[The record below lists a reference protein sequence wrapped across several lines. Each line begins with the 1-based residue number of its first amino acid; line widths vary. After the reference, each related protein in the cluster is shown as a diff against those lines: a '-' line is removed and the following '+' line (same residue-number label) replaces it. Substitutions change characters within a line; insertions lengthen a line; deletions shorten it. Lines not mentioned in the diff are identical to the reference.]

1 VESAADFARD
11 VCKVLSE
18 QTESILGHNVRF
30 AAPEVL
36 ATINVPERAYVARL
50 EAADGTAAF
59 VVLALEPAIAAASL
73 MLERPEAD
81 VKTRLAAGT
90 LETDDTDAL
99 GELFN
104 QLAVPL
110 AAAIETQTGRPLP
123 LLFKSG
129 SCDGSEQPRGEVVV
143 RMSCNPGDLANGPF
157 FVVVP
162 ETLMAVDSA
171 PVVDA
176 SPGFDLSPEEIAAL
190 REATREAAHSGVTKA
205 LVIVPIARD
214 HAHWKDLLDKAGLAH
229 EIASDVTAAIVALR
243 AGEFDAVIVD
253 ADSSPAGGLPMLA
266 KIRAA
271 ASGVPSVVV
280 ASFPTRTHLI
290 GCLAAGVRRY
300 MTKPLDVQALIDDL
314 GGSR

>member
-1 VESAADFARD
+1 VDSAADFARD
-11 VCKVLSE
+11 VWKALSE
-18 QTESILGHNVRF
+18 QTASILGHDVRF
-30 AAPEVL
+30 SSPEVG
-36 ATINVPERAYVARL
+36 TQISVPDRAYVARL
-50 EAADGTAAF
+50 EAADGTTVF

-90 LETDDTDAL
+90 LESDDTDAL

-110 AAAIETQTGRPLP
+110 AAAIETQTGRPLSLP
-123 LLFKSG
+123 FKSG
-129 SCDGSEQPRGEVVV
+129 SNDGSEQPRGEIVV
-143 RMSCNPGDLANGPF
+143 RMSCNPGELADGPF
-157 FVVVP
+157 MIVVP
-162 ETLMAVDSA
+162 ETLMAVDRA
-171 PVVDA
+171 PAMDA
-176 SPGFDLSPEEIAAL
+176 GAGFDLSAEEIAAL
-190 REATREAAHSGVTKA
+190 REATREAARGGVTKA
-205 LVIVPIARD
+205 LVIVPIERD
-214 HAHWKDLLDKAGLAH
+214 HAAWKDLLDKAGLAH
-229 EIASDVTAAIVALR
+229 EITGDVSTMLVPLR

-271 ASGVPSVVV
+271 ASGVPAVVV

-290 GCLAAGVRRY
+290 GCLAAGVLRY

-314 GGSR
+314 GA

>member
-1 VESAADFARD
+1 VDSAADFARD
-11 VCKVLSE
+11 LWKALSE
-18 QTESILGHNVRF
+18 QTASIVGHDVRF
-30 AAPEVL
+30 SAPEVV
-36 ATINVPERAYVARL
+36 TEINVPDRAYVARL

-73 MLERPEAD
+73 MLERPDSD

-90 LETDDTDAL
+90 LESDDIDAL

-110 AAAIETQTGRPLP
+110 AAAIETQTGRSLALP
-123 LLFKSG
+123 FKSG
-129 SCDGSEQPRGEVVV
+129 SNDGSEQPFGEIVV
-143 RMSCNPGDLANGPF
+143 RMSCNPGALADGQF
-157 FVVVP
+157 IVVVP
-162 ETLMAVDSA
+162 ETLMAVSRA
-171 PVVDA
+171 PAIDA
-176 SPGFDLSPEEIAAL
+176 SAGFDLSPEEIAAL
-190 REATREAAHSGVTKA
+190 REATREAARSGVSKA
-205 LVIVPIARD
+205 LVIVPIERD
-214 HAHWKDLLDKAGLAH
+214 HAAWKDLLDKAGLAH
-229 EIASDVTAAIVALR
+229 EITSDVAMMLVPLR

-314 GGSR
+314 GA

>member
-1 VESAADFARD
+1 MDSAADFARD
-11 VCKVLSE
+11 VWKALSE
-18 QTESILGHNVRF
+18 QTASILGHDVRF
-30 AAPEVL
+30 SAPEVV
-36 ATINVPERAYVARL
+36 TEISVPDRAYVARL

-59 VVLALEPAIAAASL
+59 VVLALEPAIAAVSL

-81 VKTRLAAGT
+81 VKTRLASGT
-90 LETDDTDAL
+90 LESDDTDAL

-110 AAAIETQTGRPLP
+110 ASAISAQIGRPLSLP
-123 LLFKSG
+123 FKSG
-129 SCDGSEQPRGEVVV
+129 SNDGSEQPRGEVVV
-143 RMSCNPGDLANGPF
+143 RMSCNPGDLADGLF
-157 FVVVP
+157 LVVVP
-162 ETLMAVDSA
+162 EALMAVDSA
-171 PVVDA
+171 PAVDA
-176 SPGFDLSPEEIAAL
+176 SAGFDLSAEEIAAL
-190 REATREAAHSGVTKA
+190 REATREAAQSGGVTKA
-205 LVIVPIARD
+205 LVIVPIERD
-214 HAHWKDLLDKAGLAH
+214 HAAWKDLLDKAGLAH
-229 EIASDVTAAIVALR
+229 EITGDVSTMLVPLR

-314 GGSR
+314 GA